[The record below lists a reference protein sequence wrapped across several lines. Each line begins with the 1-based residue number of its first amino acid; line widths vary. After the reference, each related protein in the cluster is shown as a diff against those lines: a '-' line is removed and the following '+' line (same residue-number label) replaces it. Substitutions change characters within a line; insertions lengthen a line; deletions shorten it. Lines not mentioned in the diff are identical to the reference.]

1 MCILVAWRTEH
12 VAPYTFFTLMISLT
26 LFLRIFNYVIKS
38 VFTSAIPEPL
48 IAIFVGSIIGS
59 IMRTADIHIS
69 YIWDFT
75 PTLFFMILLPLCVI
89 DAAYSLYNRIFAD
102 CVVAIIS
109 YAVFATVLNMIL
121 IGILLIIAEAAGLFK
136 EGGLKFGPQ
145 VIMFYASIIVAVDPV
160 AVLNVFYEIGVD
172 PNLYYLVLGESLL
185 NDAVTVVLYKIV
197 KNFLGSQVVA
207 VYDILIGIAAFF
219 TINAG
224 GILVGMTLGVLS
236 CILTRIPTRLE
247 IVFLFVGNYSAYLLG
262 DTLGWS
268 GMVAIITSGMV
279 QSSYAFH
286 NLSSE
291 AAETCRRMAH
301 ILADICETITF
312 LLIGMNVT
320 NKELHWHT
328 SFILF
333 QLVACLVVRS
343 IVVFG
348 MTWCLNKYDMNYSRI
363 TVTEQ
368 FILAYGGLRGAVAL
382 SLVYLVDTESI
393 DRGQHGIHKIL
404 ITATL
409 FTILFTVGF
418 MGPTMKPLVR
428 LLRVKLAAKQEISLM
443 KELNERIID
452 EINSGLEVITGQMGW
467 NRARD
472 WFLRVNEKY
481 IRKILQNDPQF
492 RNQKIVKVYQD
503 MALILH
509 QASLNPKRADEL
521 LEGLPVSVRT
531 AYRAQE
537 LANKAEA
544 YHQLKMATSRYPARI
559 LYDYHSLFA
568 KKLQRF
574 WDHIAP
580 SPTQPQNPQLEA
592 SSTDHDNGIWTWL
605 KNIMGSFQD
614 RETQTKSDEGTQS
627 KEKPDASDK
636 QESHQKKNGKL
647 KFGSSFFL
655 NANNKH
661 MIVVNE
667 DGQIN
672 LNDKK
677 CTNK

>member
-1 MCILVAWRTEH
+1 MENNTGGARKESNPLRILVAWRTEH
-12 VAPYTFFTLMISLT
+12 VAPYAFFTLMISLI
-26 LFLRIFNYVIKS
+26 LLLRIFNYVIKS
-38 VFTSAIPEPL
+38 VFTSAIPESL
-48 IAIFVGSIIGS
+48 IAIFVGSVIGS
-59 IMRTADIHIS
+59 IMRTADVHIS

-75 PTLFFMILLPLCVI
+75 PTLFFMILLPFCVI
-89 DAAYSLYNRIFAD
+89 DAAYSLYNRVFAD

-109 YAVFATVLNMIL
+109 YAVFAT
-121 IGILLIIAEAAGLFK
+121 
-136 EGGLKFGPQ
+136 
-145 VIMFYASIIVAVDPV
+145 
-160 AVLNVFYEIGVD
+160 
-172 PNLYYLVLGESLL
+172 
-185 NDAVTVVLYKIV
+185 
-197 KNFLGSQVVA
+197 
-207 VYDILIGIAAFF
+207 
-219 TINAG
+219 
-224 GILVGMTLGVLS
+224 
-236 CILTRIPTRLE
+236 
-247 IVFLFVGNYSAYLLG
+247 
-262 DTLGWS
+262 
-268 GMVAIITSGMV
+268 
-279 QSSYAFH
+279 SSYAFH

-320 NKELHWHT
+320 TKELYWHT

-348 MTWCLNKYDMNYSRI
+348 MTWYLNKYDMNYSRI

-467 NRARD
+467 NRARE

-521 LEGLPVSVRT
+521 LEELPVSVRT

-559 LYDYHSLFA
+559 FYDYHSLFA

-574 WDHIAP
+574 WDYIAP

-592 SSTDHDNGIWTWL
+592 SSTDHDSGIWTWL

-627 KEKPDASDK
+627 KEKPNASDK
-636 QESHQKKNGKL
+636 QDSHQEKNGKL
-647 KFGSSFFL
+647 KFGSLLS
-655 NANNKH
+655 
-661 MIVVNE
+661 
-667 DGQIN
+667 IN
-672 LNDKK
+672 LPIQAIYTVGATERNER
-677 CTNK
+677 